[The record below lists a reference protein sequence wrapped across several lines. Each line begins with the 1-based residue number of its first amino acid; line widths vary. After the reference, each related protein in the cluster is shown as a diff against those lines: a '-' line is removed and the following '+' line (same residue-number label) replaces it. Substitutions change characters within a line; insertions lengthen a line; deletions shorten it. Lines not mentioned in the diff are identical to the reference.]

1 MIFHKKLFYS
11 LFNVTKFKDTLYK
24 LLITITVNDIISL
37 DESMCTILHAE
48 RFREAY
54 VVFFKNI
61 NLNYSLA
68 KVQFRPW
75 AESGGKLSTPKTTLN
90 KELLIVEKKND
101 GKPFELYTTLEDK
114 LALYKSAQSAWIFF
128 FFIFMIMAVLMK
140 SFIYSALAI
149 TCLIIVI
156 VYWFPIYKIIKERR
170 TRED

>member
-1 MIFHKKLFYS
+1 MSMLSQTYIGKYYEGSQELS
-11 LFNVTKFKDTLYK
+11 VSTKSIPGQD
-24 LLITITVNDIISL
+24 NDS
-37 DESMCTILHAE
+37 
-48 RFREAY
+48 Y
-54 VVFFKNI
+54 VI
-61 NLNYSLA
+61 
-68 KVQFRPW
+68 
-75 AESGGKLSTPKTTLN
+75 
-90 KELLIVEKKND
+90 D

>member
-1 MIFHKKLFYS
+1 M
-11 LFNVTKFKDTLYK
+11 
-24 LLITITVNDIISL
+24 
-37 DESMCTILHAE
+37 ESYQRLRRHLT
-48 RFREAY
+48 
-54 VVFFKNI
+54 
-61 NLNYSLA
+61 
-68 KVQFRPW
+68 
-75 AESGGKLSTPKTTLN
+75 
-90 KELLIVEKKND
+90 LIVEKKND